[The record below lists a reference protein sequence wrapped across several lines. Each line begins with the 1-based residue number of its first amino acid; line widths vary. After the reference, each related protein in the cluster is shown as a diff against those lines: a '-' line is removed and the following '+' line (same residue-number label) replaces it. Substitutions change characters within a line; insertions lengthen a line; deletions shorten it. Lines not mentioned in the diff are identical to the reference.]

1 MVTDMY
7 YPVIKTT
14 ISSMA
19 TTFERQH
26 STKMP
31 RHRTKRYTRKVL
43 HNHIQERSPFSYA
56 YRSVAND
63 RHPMRNEDS
72 ILIDEQTGLVAVFDG
87 VGGEELGLHFIA
99 DGFAS
104 FFADEGDHFVAAL
117 AAFGGIGFGFGV
129 DENQSAERFGV
140 FARVGERDVPAHEQ
154 VRIEGAKRAGTDDL
168 ATTVALAAFC
178 KQPEAREY
186 IMISAHVGDSRIY
199 LLRGQEKLQRITND
213 DGLLTK
219 LVENQIVDELHAYQI
234 DQATQANQ
242 LSDMDYRYFRLRG
255 GITQAIGGPTSPTVH
270 TNKTTIYPSDRLLL
284 CTDGIHDNLTDEEIE
299 DVLRNTPRP
308 AFARRLVELS
318 QQRSR
323 QDYTLTIRAKPDDI
337 SAIVVTCRF

>member
-1 MVTDMY
+1 
-7 YPVIKTT
+7 
-14 ISSMA
+14 MA
-19 TTFERQH
+19 TIFERQH

-31 RHRTKRYTRKVL
+31 QHRTRRYRRKVFEK
-43 HNHIQERSPFSYA
+43 HIQERSPFSYA

-63 RHPMRNEDS
+63 RHPLRNEDS
-72 ILIDEQTGLVAVFDG
+72 TLVDEQTGLVAVFDG
-87 VGGEELGLHFIA
+87 VGGSAAAEIA
-99 DGFAS
+99 SQTA
-104 FFADEGDHFVAAL
+104 ARATLEGWRRILTQHQRWRKVYTML
-117 AAFGGIGFGFGV
+117 
-129 DENQSAERFGV
+129 ENCDQCDYCAILERLIL
-140 FARVGERDVPAHEQ
+140 DTDEQ
-154 VRIEGAKRAGTDDL
+154 VRIDGAQRAGTDDL
-168 ATTVALAAFC
+168 ATTVAMAVFC
-178 KQPEAREY
+178 KKPDVREY
-186 IMISAHVGDSRIY
+186 TMISAHVGDSRIY

-219 LVENQIVDELHAYQI
+219 LVESQIVDEQHAYQI

-255 GITQAIGGPTSPTVH
+255 GITQAIGGPIPPTVH
-270 TNKTTIYPSDRLLL
+270 INKTTIYPGDRILL

-323 QDYTLTIRAKPDDI
+323 QDYSLTIRAKPDDM